1 MQVRLCVCLLVC
13 AGMCLPMVRL
23 PMYLCEY
30 LACRRLRVRATNY
43 IYVCMCACIYIYIY
57 KFVDTL
63 HMHILLHNMS
73 FYSHM

>member
-1 MQVRLCVCLLVC
+1 MCVFAGVCRYVSSNGPSAYVSVRISSMQ
-13 AGMCLPMVRL
+13 AS
-23 PMYLCEY
+23 
-30 LACRRLRVRATNY
+30 RVRATNY